1 MSYAVPYHF
10 SLVTICSEQVF
21 FTFFSYNGFLLA
33 TLFLAQFF
41 TQIVPTLPISG
52 KNEKSE

>member
-41 TQIVPTLPISG
+41 TQIVPTLPISRE
-52 KNEKSE
+52 NEKSE